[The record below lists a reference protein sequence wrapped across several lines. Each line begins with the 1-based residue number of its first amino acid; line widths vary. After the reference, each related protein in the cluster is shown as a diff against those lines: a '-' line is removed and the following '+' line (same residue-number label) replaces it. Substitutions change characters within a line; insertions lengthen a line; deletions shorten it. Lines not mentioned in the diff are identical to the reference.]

1 MISGFLIAGF
11 WMFLVSEDPL
21 GPNFSRYGRFWECM
35 TGVAITDGPNIKVCK
50 ARRAASGVAGRVER
64 SVGSSSWKNQKMY
77 ENVETVGFDSFTIN
91 LWGVP

>member
-1 MISGFLIAGF
+1 
-11 WMFLVSEDPL
+11 
-21 GPNFSRYGRFWECM
+21 M

-50 ARRAASGVAGRVER
+50 ARVRLAGRVER
-64 SVGSSSWKNQKMY
+64 TVGSSSWKNQKMY